1 MGCRGMGTEIGAGL
15 SGTRTEPNLYR
26 TVSTA
31 TANSLFSK
39 DESLT
44 HVQVDGFARFHLRAG
59 RNEISTTSHAVHQ
72 RLLVVDIEPRPK
84 AGAHMV
90 GFQVS
95 YTDEER
101 QFHQLDFTNS
111 TQTHR

>member
-1 MGCRGMGTEIGAGL
+1 
-15 SGTRTEPNLYR
+15 
-26 TVSTA
+26 
-31 TANSLFSK
+31 LFSK

-44 HVQVDGFARFHLRAG
+44 HVRGQVDGFARFHLRAG

-111 TQTHR
+111 TQTHRRGAAHAGMHATIPDRSPACGCDVDMTLV